1 MNSIHPAANIPLFD
15 TCSTDAMWTGD
26 WMAENRDNQ
35 REIERLVIT
44 SLPQKPRNEA
54 DSAV

>member
-1 MNSIHPAANIPLFD
+1 MNSIHPAAKIPLFD
-15 TCSTDAMWTGD
+15 TFSTDAMWTGD

-44 SLPQKPRNEA
+44 GLPQKPRNEA